1 MKGVKKNNLYKLFYH
16 TEWTKESY
24 KFSLVG
30 MHTLIIRKSNIQI
43 LLMLVLLSFV
53 AGCSSSGPSTLN
65 LMPAPS
71 IYNPEIEEAL
81 NITKGAL
88 VPPTEIFYATNRA
101 PADSNSTQYSGERGG
116 VLRFGGARVM
126 MGKGGY
132 TFEEVREISLLKN
145 RSEEYPLSVTDV
157 REYGLFSKSLN
168 SFYAEEVLK
177 SGRTAQDDQFAKR
190 INETLASSSRKDVY
204 IYVHGYKVDFDN
216 PILVASELWHFLGY
230 QGAFVAFSWPSTPR
244 TMAYLA
250 DLETSEISSYQLRRL
265 ISFLSENTDAERIHI
280 LGYSVGARIVVKS
293 LAQLSLTRRFGG
305 EKLRIG
311 HVMLLGGDLDADMFG
326 ANISEGL
333 LDIVDDITVY
343 ISDNDQ
349 ALAFSGWVFNR
360 SRLGQLGS
368 EISLT
373 AKRFLEAN
381 PKLSVVDV
389 TNDSDASSGI
399 GHAYFRKSP
408 RVSSDIL
415 MTLKYNLKPGERGL
429 KREDYGSVWTFPEN
443 YMDKLHERI
452 MLHIRQHHKNLPE

>member
-1 MKGVKKNNLYKLFYH
+1 MY
-16 TEWTKESY
+16 
-24 KFSLVG
+24 
-30 MHTLIIRKSNIQI
+30 TLIIRKSNIHI
-43 LLMLVLLSFV
+43 LFMLVMLSFV

-81 NITKGAL
+81 NITKGVL

-101 PADSNSTQYSGERGG
+101 PAVANSTQYSGDRGG
-116 VLRFGGARVM
+116 VLRFGEARIM
-126 MGKGGY
+126 MGKGEH

-157 REYGLFSKSLN
+157 HEYGLFSKSLN

-190 INETLASSSRKDVY
+190 INETLANSSRKDVY

-230 QGAFVAFSWPSTPR
+230 EGAFVAFSWPSTPR

-250 DLETSEISSYQLRRL
+250 DLETAEISSYQLRRL

-280 LGYSVGARIVVKS
+280 MGYSVGARIVVKS
-293 LAQLSLTRRFGG
+293 LSQLSLTRRYGG

-311 HVMLLGGDLDADMFG
+311 HVMLFGSDLDADMFG
-326 ANISEGL
+326 ANINEGL
-333 LDIVDDITVY
+333 LDIVDDITLY
-343 ISDNDQ
+343 ISENDQ
-349 ALAFSGWVFNR
+349 ALAFSGWIFSR
-360 SRLGQLGS
+360 SRLGQLAS
-368 EISLT
+368 EITLT
-373 AKRFLEAN
+373 VKRFLEGN

-389 TNDSDASSGI
+389 TKASASDTGN

-408 RVSSDIL
+408 WVSSDVL
-415 MTLKYNLKPGERGL
+415 MSLKYNLKPGERGL
-429 KREDYGSVWTFPEN
+429 KREDYGPIWTFPEG
-443 YMDKLHERI
+443 YMEKLHERI
-452 MLHIRQHHKNLPE
+452 MRRLAMKRAKGVNP